1 MSDNATNLEGVS
13 ETSTVQFAG
22 AKRALLDHSAD
33 PQRTNPKSFAVR
45 GVAMLGQL
53 IIPLG
58 IAAVTILDDGKFGD
72 FFIYVLPIALIAVGF
87 SFLMAY
93 LAWYRLTYQVN
104 EADIRVE
111 GGIISRTARSVP
123 YDRIQDVS
131 LEQKLIPRLFGLV
144 EVKFE
149 TGAGGADELALT
161 YLSVDEGE
169 RLRELVR
176 ARKSGAEAGEGAG
189 TPVTETEI
197 GEETEPSNQAP
208 IFAMGPRR
216 VITFGIF
223 EFSLAFMAVLA
234 GIAQQFGDLLPFDL
248 WDVSGW
254 EERLAGPGA
263 MLAGLGPLA
272 QVISVLIVLASLA
285 VVGTVAGLVRTVLRD
300 WGFTLTRTAKG
311 FRRQRG
317 LLTKTDVVMPAH
329 RVQALKFGTRII
341 RRRFGWHGLKFVSLA
356 QDAGGSSHDV
366 APFAQWE
373 ELEPIVRAAGFE
385 PPHEDLDWHRA
396 SERYRTDSAILTSL
410 FALPIAIGTASIAN
424 FTEFAYVHWLILG
437 GVIAVGALIGQS
449 LFKWRFE
456 RHAIDGAQLYSRRG
470 WLAPRTDVATREK
483 LQSVE
488 IAQGPI
494 AQRRGYAS
502 LQLGL
507 AGGSFAVNGLPIER
521 AQALRA
527 EIAQSMAVRD
537 FSHLI

>member
-1 MSDNATNLEGVS
+1 MSDPTTNVEGAS

-22 AKRALLDHSAD
+22 TKRALLDPSKE

-53 IIPLG
+53 IVPLG
-58 IAAVTILDDGKFGD
+58 IAAATILDEGD
-72 FFIYVLPIALIAVGF
+72 IGDIL
-87 SFLMAY
+87 AY
-93 LAWYRLTYQVN
+93 LLPLAFVIIGLSLFMTYLSWFRFTYQVN
-104 EADIRVE
+104 DADIRVE
-111 GGIISRTARSVP
+111 SGIISRSARSVP

-144 EVKFE
+144 AIKFE

-176 ARKSGAEAGEGAG
+176 ARKGGAESGEVIGAADG
-189 TPVTETEI
+189 LTAAD
-197 GEETEPSNQAP
+197 EETEPSNQTP

-254 EERLAGPGA
+254 EERLSGPGA

-329 RVQALKFGTRII
+329 RVQALKLGTRII

-356 QDAGGSSHDV
+356 QDAGASSHDV

-373 ELEPIVRAAGFE
+373 ELEPA
-385 PPHEDLDWHRA
+385 L
-396 SERYRTDSAILTSL
+396 AI
-410 FALPIAIGTASIAN
+410 ARIARS
-424 FTEFAYVHWLILG
+424 
-437 GVIAVGALIGQS
+437 
-449 LFKWRFE
+449 
-456 RHAIDGAQLYSRRG
+456 
-470 WLAPRTDVATREK
+470 
-483 LQSVE
+483 
-488 IAQGPI
+488 
-494 AQRRGYAS
+494 
-502 LQLGL
+502 
-507 AGGSFAVNGLPIER
+507 
-521 AQALRA
+521 
-527 EIAQSMAVRD
+527 
-537 FSHLI
+537 